1 MGFLGRGQRGDAKG
15 TRRPQDDNGDGQ
27 AVCDIGAY
35 ELLPARIFANG
46 FEG

>member
-1 MGFLGRGQRGDAKG
+1 MGILGRGQPRDPRV
-15 TRRPQDDNGDGQ
+15 TRRPQDDNGDSQ

-35 ELLPARIFANG
+35 ELLSARIFANG

>member
-1 MGFLGRGQRGDAKG
+1 MGFPGRGQPRDARV

-35 ELLPARIFANG
+35 ELPPARIFVDG
-46 FEG
+46 FED